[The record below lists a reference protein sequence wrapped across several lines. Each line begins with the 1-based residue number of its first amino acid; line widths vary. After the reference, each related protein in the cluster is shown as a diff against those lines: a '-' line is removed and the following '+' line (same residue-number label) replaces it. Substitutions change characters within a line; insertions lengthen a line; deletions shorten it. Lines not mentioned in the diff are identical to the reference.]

1 MIPCRWRQH
10 QIQMLCQMDLLI
22 FQDETPCHPETKSTR
37 IDKEISSPILTLK
50 GRKIVNAGER
60 KLQENRRTSKATK

>member
-1 MIPCRWRQH
+1 
-10 QIQMLCQMDLLI
+10 MDLLI
-22 FQDETPCHPETKSTR
+22 FQDETPCHPETKSSR
-37 IDKEISSPILTLK
+37 IGKEISSSILTLK